1 MANTAF
7 PTHNEGK
14 ILNLLLRGATLAP
27 YTGALYLAFLTNS
40 TSDTSLVELAPAGT
54 YTGLNGRVAFSGTAQ
69 NQFTKFGT
77 STSTA
82 ADTAGLTSDETR
94 LINLNPITFT
104 ASGVTH
110 SGIVG
115 IAICST
121 QAVNATPSAMAQ
133 DTSVILYGDLTGGSV
148 TLTAGQSITFA
159 AGAIVVSL
167 D

>member
-54 YTGLNGRVAFSGTAQ
+54 YTGSNGRVAFSGATQ

-82 ADTAGLTSDETR
+82 ADTSGALADETR

-121 QAVNATPSAMAQ
+121 QAVNATSSAMAT

-148 TLTAGQSITFA
+148 TLTPGQSITFA

>member
-7 PTHNEGK
+7 STHNEGK
-14 ILNLLLRGATLAP
+14 ILNLLLRGAAYTA
-27 YTGALYLAFLTNS
+27 YTGNLYLAFLTNS

-54 YTGLNGRVAFSGTAQ
+54 YTGATGRIQFTGTAQ

-82 ADTAGLTSDETR
+82 ADTSGATADETR

-115 IAICST
+115 IAICSS
-121 QAVNATPSAMAQ
+121 QAVNATSANMAS

>member
-7 PTHNEGK
+7 STHNEGK

-27 YTGALYLAFLTNS
+27 YTGNLYLAFLTNS
-40 TSDTSLVELAPAGT
+40 TSDTTLVEHAATGAYGT
-54 YTGLNGRVAFSGTAQ
+54 RVLFSGTAQ

-77 STSTA
+77 STSTP
-82 ADTAGLTSDETR
+82 ADTAGLIADETR

-104 ASGVTH
+104 ASGAALTGV
-110 SGIVG
+110 VG

-121 QAVNATPSAMAQ
+121 NVVNTTPANMAQ

-148 TLTAGQSITFA
+148 TLAIGQSITFA

>member
-14 ILNLLLRGATLAP
+14 ILNTLLRGATLTP

-54 YTGLNGRVAFSGTAQ
+54 YTGATGRVAFTGTAQ

-82 ADTAGLTSDETR
+82 ADTTGATTDETR

-110 SGIVG
+110 TGIVG

-121 QAVNATPSAMAQ
+121 QTVNATSSNMAT

>member
-7 PTHNEGK
+7 STHNEGK
-14 ILNLLLRGATLAP
+14 ILNLLLRGAAYTT
-27 YTGALYLAFLTNS
+27 YTGNLYLAFLTNS

-54 YTGLNGRVAFSGTAQ
+54 YTGATGRIQFTGTAQ

-82 ADTAGLTSDETR
+82 ADTSGATSDETR

-121 QAVNATPSAMAQ
+121 QVVNATSALMAS
-133 DTSVILYGDLTGGSV
+133 DTSVVFYGDLTGGSV